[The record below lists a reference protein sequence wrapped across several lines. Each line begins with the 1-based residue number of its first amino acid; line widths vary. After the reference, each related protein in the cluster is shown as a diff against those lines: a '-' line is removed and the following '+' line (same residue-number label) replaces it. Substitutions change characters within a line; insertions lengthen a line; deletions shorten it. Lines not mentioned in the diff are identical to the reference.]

1 MTQEEGSADGSEGFD
16 PRELVKD
23 FVYFSVGVTSALAR
37 AVPTAAQDGE
47 RIVSEKIQSAEM
59 IGKLT
64 VGYLRYS
71 YGPKVDEV
79 ISGVKNLFGSF
90 ATKDNADGAR
100 NDSGDRISGDP
111 GPSPQRANSGV
122 VGTIATFDHLTAAQ
136 VIRHLDLLSE
146 ENLAEVEAYELA
158 GRRRRTILNRLSEM
172 RESRI
177 AQEGD

>member
-1 MTQEEGSADGSEGFD
+1 MTQEERSVYGSESFD
-16 PRELVKD
+16 PREVVRD
-23 FVYFSVGVTSALAR
+23 FVYFSVGVTSALAK
-37 AVPTAAQDGE
+37 AVPTAAKDGE

-79 ISGVKNLFGSF
+79 ISGVRNLFGDF
-90 ATKDNADGAR
+90 ARKDKADGNR
-100 NDSGDRISGDP
+100 DDRTDESSGDTRFS
-111 GPSPQRANSGV
+111 SQRAKPGV
-122 VGTIATFDHLTAAQ
+122 VGTIATYDNLTAAQ

-146 ENLAEVEAYELA
+146 EDLAEVEAYELA
-158 GRRRRTILNRLSEM
+158 GRRRRTILSRLSEM

-177 AQEGD
+177 AQEGN